1 MKCNKCNS
9 NIPSDSEFCP
19 ICGNKIE
26 EIEEK
31 KTISIS
37 FKKAV
42 ILFIIGIIIIGIVV
56 TYIFNKKINNYSVD
70 SNMEQESNIDNNY
83 IEITVTNNKQ
93 EDEVISRK
101 QEEFLSIL
109 DEDLNTICNTYLK
122 KETGIKSFVINAMYN
137 VNDNKFVFVNYVVNY
152 INEENVDC
160 FISSFRVDD
169 TLVPY
174 NNIENNV
181 STSLIPKENIEKI
194 FNLIG
199 NMSAYNFNDNCR
211 IVVINGS
218 INKKITDVLSSKV
231 VRQSTKTDIKNKDEF
246 KENETLNN
254 SANEPMYMDQNGN
267 ITSEN
272 SSNYHVI
279 KIIGINNNNL
289 KFVKDLSI
297 SLSEYNLY
305 DFVTSINIS
314 NINEIVLELED
325 EEKTVYLGKGDN
337 LDTRLTYLKS
347 ILEQE
352 KENTGKVYIN
362 GDFSQGFK
370 AYFKED

>member
-1 MKCNKCNS
+1 
-9 NIPSDSEFCP
+9 
-19 ICGNKIE
+19 
-26 EIEEK
+26 
-31 KTISIS
+31 
-37 FKKAV
+37 
-42 ILFIIGIIIIGIVV
+42 
-56 TYIFNKKINNYSVD
+56 
-70 SNMEQESNIDNNY
+70 MEQESNIDNNY

>member
-19 ICGNKIE
+19 ICGIKIE

-31 KTISIS
+31 KIISIS
-37 FKKAV
+37 FKKAI
-42 ILFIIGIIIIGIVV
+42 ILFIIGIIIIGIVA

-218 INKKITDVLSSKV
+218 INKKINDVLSSKV

-246 KENETLNN
+246 KENDTLNN